1 MKSKELCVYLERLR
15 SARNMS
21 QEFFTNDVVS
31 LRQYRRYLSGESDI
45 PFQVIHQLTTKLGVK
60 TDTLLRD
67 FDYAKVQET
76 TLIIKVYNY
85 VVNYNFEEFLKLSK
99 KIPLDH
105 IIESSN
111 RMLYQYSLILYE
123 YYTKKLNKNDTAQA
137 FARLVNYPKVLE
149 QQIIT
154 SIEMLIISSFLDFLD
169 DSHHEKIVEK
179 IKIYIRDQSTMIAGS
194 TEKIYTFVLA
204 RLAKYMG
211 IKKNYDEVIYY
222 CDIAINKNIEW
233 KSYYLMDYF
242 YYYSALSHYL
252 LGDIENY
259 TKYIV
264 LCFNVL
270 EFDGNNKKIEKFTN
284 LINDDFNIH
293 FEEFVMEYY
302 QKRTKEKHKN

>member
-21 QEFFTNDVVS
+21 QELFTNDVVS

-45 PFQVIHQLTTKLGVK
+45 PFQVIHQLTMKLGVK

-111 RMLYQYSLILYE
+111 RMLYQYSLILYD
-123 YYTKKLNKNDTAQA
+123 YYTKKMGKNDTALA
-137 FARLVNYPKVLE
+137 FAKLVNYPKVLE

-169 DSHHEKIVEK
+169 ESHHEKIIEK
-179 IKIYIRDQSTMIAGS
+179 IKVYIRDQSTMIVGS

-204 RLAKYMG
+204 RLAKHMG
-211 IKKNYDEVIYY
+211 ILKNYDEVIYY
-222 CDIAINKNIEW
+222 CNIAISKNIEW

-242 YYYSALSHYL
+242 YYYSALSYYL
-252 LGDIENY
+252 KGDLENY

-270 EFDGNNKKIEKFTN
+270 EFDGNQKKIEKFTN
-284 LINDDFNIH
+284 LINEDFNIH
-293 FEEFVMEYY
+293 FEDFVMEYY
-302 QKRTKEKHKN
+302 QKRKHEKN